1 MNKVTTIHLHGNA
14 YQLEEDGYH
23 ALRHYLDDAA
33 AKLQG
38 NPDREEI
45 IADIEQAMAEKF
57 RGLLGPH
64 KTVVSTREVEGVISE
79 LGPVDGGP
87 GVESGSPTGASS
99 ADPNRAGQKEGFGAT
114 PLGRAPAKRLFKVAD
129 GAMLAGVCN
138 GLAAYFAIDP
148 TWVRLGFVFL
158 TIVTKGLAIVVYLA
172 LAFILPSAFSPEEK
186 AAARGAAFTAQEFIR
201 RAKAGYYEGMKSFP
215 DRQARRAWKRKFR
228 GEMREWRENFRREM
242 RAGTGPWRHF
252 PASAP
257 WVHRGSTF
265 ARSLLGLLLG
275 LLVFGCVAA
284 IISLV
289 THGGVMMGGLPGIP
303 IWLGVILIILAFKVV
318 AWPIKVARYSLH
330 AEPGWGWGGPGVHPW
345 FFLGDLIVWITV
357 VAAILWVANGHDP
370 RVHQALM
377 DLPPA
382 LHRAADE
389 IRAWWDRR

>member
-1 MNKVTTIHLHGNA
+1 MNKVITIHLHGNA

-23 ALRHYLDDAA
+23 ALRRYLDDAA

-64 KTVVSTREVEGVISE
+64 KTVVATREIEGVISE
-79 LGPVDGGP
+79 MGPVDGGP
-87 GVESGSPTGASS
+87 AADQDSS
-99 ADPNRAGQKEGFGAT
+99 ASTDQNRAGPAEGGGAT
-114 PLGRAPAKRLFKVAD
+114 PSGPAPVKRLFKLAD

-138 GLAAYFAIDP
+138 GMAAYFAIDP
-148 TWVRLGFVFL
+148 TWVRLGWVLL
-158 TIVTKGLAIVVYLA
+158 TILTKGLAAVGYGA
-172 LAFILPSAFSPEEK
+172 LAFILPRAFSPEEK

-228 GEMREWRENFRREM
+228 GEMHEWKENFRREM
-242 RAGTGPWRHF
+242 RTGTGPWQQTFR
-252 PASAP
+252 AP
-257 WVHRGSTF
+257 GPGVRRGSTF

-275 LLVFGCVAA
+275 LLLVGCIVAL
-284 IISLV
+284 ISFV
-289 THGGVMMGGLPGIP
+289 THGEVMTGLLPGMP
-303 IWLGVILIILAFKVV
+303 IWLGIILILLAFKVV
-318 AWPIKVARYSLH
+318 AWPIKIARYSLRP
-330 AEPGWGWGGPGVHPW
+330 EPGWGWGGPRVHPW
-345 FFLGDLIVWITV
+345 FFLGDLVVWIAV
-357 VAAILWVANGHDP
+357 VTALLWLANGYDQ

-389 IRAWWDRR
+389 VKHWWDRR